1 LTHFLLNRLR
11 RSDDAERGWP
21 GYLFGGR
28 VRTSTL
34 VLVIAFLAVW
44 WLYDEHRDSTH
55 STPTQVPAT
64 QVVPPG
70 FVPDPNYTWV
80 PRSRVQ
86 EPPTTVTV
94 TQTPTTTAT
103 PTPTTTTTPP
113 PPFNLP
119 TIVLPP
125 PFGPPT
131 TTTPPPAPPPGQ
143 APAPP
148 AAPPLPGLP

>member
-1 LTHFLLNRLR
+1 VRLFTLDRLR
-11 RSDDAERGWP
+11 RTGDDVERSWP
-21 GYLFGGR
+21 GYIFGGR
-28 VRTSTL
+28 VRTSTV
-34 VLVIAFLAVW
+34 VLIVAFAAVW
-44 WLYDEHRDSTH
+44 WVYDEHRQSMR

-94 TQTPTTTAT
+94 TQTPTTTPTA
-103 PTPTTTTTPP
+103 TPTTTTT

-125 PFGPPT
+125 PFGPPVT
-131 TTTPPPAPPPGQ
+131 TTSPPPGP

-148 AAPPLPGLP
+148 AAPPMPALP